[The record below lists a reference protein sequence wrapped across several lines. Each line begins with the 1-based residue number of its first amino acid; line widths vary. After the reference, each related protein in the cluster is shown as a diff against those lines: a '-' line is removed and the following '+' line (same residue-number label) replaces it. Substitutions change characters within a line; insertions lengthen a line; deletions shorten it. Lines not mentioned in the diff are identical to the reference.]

1 MWKWSK
7 TILVSA
13 WGSKRCHH
21 ANEGLPH
28 IQGDGLDARQI
39 LERKAREAT
48 HDAFARPLGSHV
60 DDVSVVEVA
69 RDRRVALTLGE
80 RLFIEPHVLGNLVRA
95 PGQAPLDR
103 TLQDAVRFVPAD
115 VEDARGTENV
125 GLPEDVDGEAF
136 EQQREPRP
144 RLRPRNS
151 YLPDAVL
158 VAADARNLRVQ
169 EGLELAAVQV
179 PPGSLFVGSSA

>member
-1 MWKWSK
+1 
-7 TILVSA
+7 
-13 WGSKRCHH
+13 
-21 ANEGLPH
+21 
-28 IQGDGLDARQI
+28 
-39 LERKAREAT
+39 
-48 HDAFARPLGSHV
+48 
-60 DDVSVVEVA
+60 
-69 RDRRVALTLGE
+69 
-80 RLFIEPHVLGNLVRA
+80 
-95 PGQAPLDR
+95 
-103 TLQDAVRFVPAD
+103 